1 MATLQQVREDLR
13 EIRYYYSRRK
23 LFDTSS
29 TKIVQSSVLDKI
41 TKYNMALK
49 NAPAYQY
56 GLYVALYVQN
66 NTQKSL
72 SHNWNCSVDNIKHLN
87 KLLCN
92 YLLSV
97 V

>member
-1 MATLQQVREDLR
+1 MATLQQIREDLK

-29 TKIVQSSVLDKI
+29 TTIIQSSVLDKVA
-41 TKYNMALK
+41 KYNLALK
-49 NAPAYQY
+49 NAPASLY

-72 SHNWNCSVDNIKHLN
+72 SHNWNCSVDYIKHVN